1 MIGQMNT
8 TALKIVLDTN
18 ILIAIIG
25 KKSPFRWIFDC
36 IIEGK
41 IILCVSNEILFEY
54 QEILTKKAN
63 AQVAENVVNF
73 ITVNPFTEKIEV
85 FFKFDLI
92 KEDADDNKFVDC
104 AIASNALCLIS
115 NDKHFQVL
123 KTIEFPQ
130 VIVLQLQEFEAKYK
144 ADLTENQN

>member
-1 MIGQMNT
+1 MNT

-36 IIEGK
+36 IIDGR

-54 QEILTKKAN
+54 QEVLTKKASPE
-63 AQVAENVVNF
+63 VAENVVNF
-73 ITVNPFTEKIEV
+73 ITVSPFTEKTEI
-85 FFKFDLI
+85 FFNFSLI

-104 AIASNALCLIS
+104 AIATNAICLVS
-115 NDKHFQVL
+115 NDNHFQVL
-123 KTIEFPQ
+123 KTIDFPK
-130 VIVLQLQEFEAKYK
+130 VEILKLSEFEDNYK
-144 ADLTENQN
+144 DLLIKDN

>member
-1 MIGQMNT
+1 MNI

-18 ILIAIIG
+18 ILIAIISR
-25 KKSPFRWIFDC
+25 KSPFRWIFDC

-63 AQVAENVVNF
+63 GQVAENVVNF
-73 ITVNPFTEKIEV
+73 ITVNPFTVKTEI
-85 FFKFDLI
+85 FFNFGLI

-104 AIASNALCLIS
+104 AIASNAICLVS
-115 NDKHFQVL
+115 NDKHFNVL
-123 KTIEFPQ
+123 KTIDFPQ
-130 VIVLQLQEFEAKYK
+130 VRILQLGEFEAKYK
-144 ADLTENQN
+144 TDLTAN